1 MEERYETFTGL
12 MTRIGRSIRRIKAE
26 EMARYHL
33 KVPHAS
39 CLYYLSAAG
48 CATAAELC
56 GRCDEDK
63 AAVSRA
69 LEDLVAQGY
78 VVREG
83 EKRYRSALR
92 LTPEGEEICCSIA
105 QRIEEVVARAGVGLE
120 ESERA
125 AMYHALSVI
134 GSNLETICERMG
146 EA

>member
-26 EMARYHL
+26 EMAIYQL
-33 KVPHAS
+33 KVPHVS

-48 CATAAELC
+48 RATAAELC

-69 LEDLVAQGY
+69 LDDLVSRGY
-78 VVREG
+78 VARDG
-83 EKRYRSALR
+83 EKRYRSELH
-92 LTPEGEEICCSIA
+92 LTPAGEEICRSIA
-105 QRIEEVVARAGVGLE
+105 RRIDEVVARAGAGLE
-120 ESERA
+120 EGERA

-134 GSNLETICERMG
+134 GSNLEMICEGTG